1 MVARLRLLGLAL
13 AGVALPLAA
22 QPTAHFEAVS
32 TSEIDKATQTDDVAI
47 QQDRYERMTVPV
59 HIGGAGPYQFLVDT
73 GADRTAISRQMA
85 QQLGLT
91 RGPAARLHS
100 ITGASNVNLATIPVL
115 RLSEKEVR
123 EIEAPLLDANHM
135 GADGIL
141 GVDSLRSQR
150 VLFDF
155 KAGKLSIVP
164 SRTRPVEEEEEG
176 AIVVRGKLKNGRLIL
191 TDAKAEDQR
200 VRVVLDTG
208 AQYSM
213 GNRALQRA
221 LLRRGILRTEGR
233 MELTSVTGQ
242 KMVGDIGRLEE
253 LEMGGV
259 TMKGLII
266 VFTDAPIFRKL
277 SLEKRPAVL
286 LGMNG
291 LRGFDKI
298 SIDFAS
304 KKLRVIL
311 PEESSLMTRFA
322 AR

>member
-32 TSEIDKATQTDDVAI
+32 TSEIDKTTQADDVAI

-59 HIGGAGPYQFLVDT
+59 HIGGSGPYQFLVDT

-155 KAGKLSIVP
+155 KANKLSIVP
-164 SRTRPVEEEEEG
+164 SRTRAVEEEEG
-176 AIVVRGKLKNGRLIL
+176 AIIVRGRLKNGRLIL
-191 TDAKAEDQR
+191 TDANAEDQR

-242 KMVGDIGRLEE
+242 KMVGDIGRLEK

-259 TMKGLII
+259 TMKGLVI

>member
-32 TSEIDKATQTDDVAI
+32 TSEIDKTTQADDVAI

-59 HIGGAGPYQFLVDT
+59 HIGGSGPYQFLVDT

-100 ITGASNVNLATIPVL
+100 ITGASNVNLATIPIL

-155 KAGKLSIVP
+155 KANKLSIVP
-164 SRTRPVEEEEEG
+164 SRTRAVEEEEG
-176 AIVVRGKLKNGRLIL
+176 AIIVRGRLKNGRLIL
-191 TDAKAEDQR
+191 TDANAEDQR

-242 KMVGDIGRLEE
+242 KMIGDIGRLEK

-259 TMKGLII
+259 TMKGLVI